1 MKRNSHCL
9 KIFINLAP
17 FYAEGAGGLR
27 HRSWPYPV
35 LKVCLTP
42 FPFQPKAYR
51 INKTMDVIPAVDIK
65 NGKCVRLFQGRMDS
79 ETVFSDDPAAMAKR
93 WEDEGAEFIHI
104 VDLDGAIEKSPQNL
118 GSIRKIINSVDAHIQ
133 VGGGIRNE
141 RTIRMFLEIGVKRVV
156 MGTEAIRNPKLV
168 KDACKEFPGQIVVGI
183 DARNGWVAIEGW
195 TKTTQIKAVDL
206 AIQFEDSGVAAIN
219 FTDIHRDGMQTG
231 PNIEETRRLAEA
243 VNIPVVASGG
253 ISSIEDIQN
262 LMPLET
268 VGVVG
273 VIIGRALYSGRLKLK
288 EAIEV
293 LKKQK

>member
-1 MKRNSHCL
+1 
-9 KIFINLAP
+9 
-17 FYAEGAGGLR
+17 
-27 HRSWPYPV
+27 
-35 LKVCLTP
+35 
-42 FPFQPKAYR
+42 
-51 INKTMDVIPAVDIK
+51 
-65 NGKCVRLFQGRMDS
+65 MDS

-93 WEDEGAEFIHI
+93 WEDEGAEFIHV

-262 LMPLET
+262 LIPLET
-268 VGVVG
+268 IGVVG
-273 VIIGRALYSGRLKLK
+273 VIIGRALYSGSLKLK

>member
-1 MKRNSHCL
+1 
-9 KIFINLAP
+9 
-17 FYAEGAGGLR
+17 
-27 HRSWPYPV
+27 
-35 LKVCLTP
+35 
-42 FPFQPKAYR
+42 
-51 INKTMDVIPAVDIK
+51 
-65 NGKCVRLFQGRMDS
+65 MDS

-141 RTIRMFLEIGVKRVV
+141 RTIRMFLEIGVKRVII
-156 MGTEAIRNPKLV
+156 GTEAIRNPKLV